1 MKRANFHWVRP
12 QESETTPVFKE
23 LIQERKIPERIGALL
38 WQRNIRTAE
47 ALDAFLST
55 DLQYLHDPF
64 LFHDMAKAVERI
76 HEAIL
81 NGERILIYGDY
92 DADGITS
99 TTVLKETLELL
110 GAEAE
115 YYLPN
120 RFTDGYGPNL
130 TVYQDKIAAGAQLII
145 TVDNGVSGHEA
156 IAYAQGQGVDVIVT
170 DHHELPAE
178 LPEAFAIVH
187 PRHPQGNYPFGD
199 LAGVGV
205 AFKVACALLEEVPV
219 ELLDL
224 VAIGTIA
231 DMVSLTD
238 ENRLLVSN
246 GLKMIQQSDRIGLNE
261 LLSVSGLKKQTVNE
275 KDIGFAVG
283 PRLNAIGRLEDPNP
297 AVRLLTTFDEE
308 EAVSLAQTLDTINQQ
323 RKTFVEEIM
332 KEAQEK
338 IDPANHVHLVV
349 GDHWHEGVLGIV
361 AGRIMQS
368 TGQPVIVLTKKEN
381 GLAKGSGRSIAA
393 LNLFEMLSTMK
404 DMFTS
409 FGGHHAAVGLSIPID
424 HLDMLQAQM
433 NRYVE
438 ENGIDLS
445 QGIPLAIDEELPLTE
460 VSISFIESLKVLA
473 PFGTDNPL
481 PKFLF
486 SNLMTQ
492 NARQIGSENQH
503 LKLVMSDESNT
514 QLDVIGFGFGKD
526 LVAFEND
533 RLSIVGQLSINEWNG
548 NKKPQL
554 MLDDFAVEGI
564 QLFDYRSKRSRQ
576 GVSLGSQTL
585 GVLFKQKLPRELQ
598 GFCGQTT
605 IFDSV
610 TALEDTFRAG
620 QFQEIAFLDCPA
632 DLAVIKEIVQ
642 ALQASRVA
650 FVFYSTE
657 DAYLDG
663 VGTREQYSR
672 LFQLI
677 KQQPRLDIR
686 YKLKMVA
693 DYLKI
698 PQKLLIF
705 MIQVFSEAKFVK
717 IKNGLLTGTPSNQRI
732 ELTRTKRYQARVAEI
747 QAQQLFLNSKTAD
760 LLKRLN
766 LTI

>member
-12 QESETTPVFKE
+12 QDSEATPVFKE
-23 LIQERKIPERIGALL
+23 LIQARKIPERIGALL

-64 LFHDMAKAVERI
+64 LFHDMDKAVERI

-120 RFTDGYGPNL
+120 RFSDGYGPNI
-130 TVYQDKIAAGAQLII
+130 TVYKDKIAAGTQLII

-187 PRHPQGNYPFGD
+187 PRHPEGNYPFGD

-246 GLKMIQQSDRIGLNE
+246 GLKMIQQTDRLGLNE
-261 LLSVSGLKKQTVNE
+261 LLTVSGLKKRTVNE
-275 KDIGFAVG
+275 TDIGFAVG

-308 EAVSLAQTLDTINQQ
+308 EAVTLAKTLDTINQQ

-349 GDHWHEGVLGIV
+349 GDNWHEGVLGIV

-381 GLAKGSGRSIAA
+381 GLAKGSGRSVAA
-393 LNLFEMLSTMK
+393 LNLFEMLATMK

-445 QGIPLAIDEELPLTE
+445 QGIPLAIDEELPLAE
-460 VSISFIESLKVLA
+460 VSINFIESLNVLA

-486 SNLMTQ
+486 SNLSTQ
-492 NARQIGSENQH
+492 NARQIGTENQH
-503 LKLVMSDESNT
+503 LKLVMTDESNL

-526 LVAFEND
+526 SVEFEND

-554 MLDDFAVEGI
+554 MLDDFAVEGL

-576 GVSLGSQTL
+576 GVSLGNETL
-585 GVLFKQKLPRELQ
+585 GVVFNKKLPRELQ
-598 GFCGQTT
+598 GFCGQT
-605 IFDSV
+605 ILFDSV
-610 TALEDTFRAG
+610 AAVKDTFCAG
-620 QFQEIAFLDCPA
+620 PFQEIAFLDCPA
-632 DLAVIKEIVQ
+632 DIAVIKEVVQ
-642 ALQASRVA
+642 ALHASRIA

-663 VGTREQYSR
+663 VGTREQYGR

-693 DYLKI
+693 NYLKI
-698 PQKLLIF
+698 PEKLLIF
-705 MIQVFSEAKFVK
+705 MIQVFSELEFV
-717 IKNGLLTGTPSNQRI
+717 T
-732 ELTRTKRYQARVAEI
+732 I
-747 QAQQLFLNSKTAD
+747 QDGVLNKTAD
-760 LLKRLN
+760 PVSRPLTESHLYQQRQKMIKTEEFLLMSDLSTLRQWLRV
-766 LTI
+766 

>member
-12 QESETTPVFKE
+12 QDSEATPEFKE
-23 LIQERKIPERIGALL
+23 LIQARKIPERIGALL

-64 LFHDMAKAVERI
+64 LFHDMDKAVERI

-81 NGERILIYGDY
+81 NGEQILIYGDY

-120 RFTDGYGPNL
+120 RFTDGYGPNI
-130 TVYQDKIAAGAQLII
+130 TVYQEKIAAGTQLII

-170 DHHELPAE
+170 DHHELPVE

-187 PRHPQGNYPFGD
+187 PRHPEGNYPFGD

-246 GLKMIQQSDRIGLNE
+246 GLKMIQQTDRLGLNE
-261 LLSVSGLKKQTVNE
+261 LLTVSGLKKRTVNE
-275 KDIGFAVG
+275 TDIGFAIG

-308 EAVSLAQTLDTINQQ
+308 EAVTLAKTLDTINQQ

-349 GDHWHEGVLGIV
+349 GDDWHEGVLGIV

-393 LNLFEMLSTMK
+393 LNLFEMLTTMK

-445 QGIPLAIDEELPLTE
+445 QGIPLTIDEELPLTE
-460 VSISFIESLKVLA
+460 VSINFIESLNVLA

-486 SNLMTQ
+486 SNLSTQ
-492 NARQIGSENQH
+492 NARQIGTENQH
-503 LKLVMSDESNT
+503 LKLVMTDESNT

-526 LVAFEND
+526 LVEFEND
-533 RLSIVGQLSINEWNG
+533 RLSIIGQLSINEWNG

-554 MLDDFAVEGI
+554 MLDDFAVEGL

-576 GVSLGSQTL
+576 GVSLGNQTV
-585 GVLFKQKLPRELQ
+585 GVVFNKKIPRELQ
-598 GFCGQTT
+598 GFCGQT
-605 IFDSV
+605 ILFDSV
-610 TALEDTFRAG
+610 ANLRDTFHEA
-620 QFQEIAFLDCPA
+620 QFQEIAFLDCPT
-632 DLAVIKEIVQ
+632 DPAVIKEIIQ
-642 ALQASRVA
+642 TLHASRIA
-650 FVFYSTE
+650 FVFYSIE

-663 VGTREQYSR
+663 VGTREQYGR

-686 YKLKMVA
+686 YKLRMVA

-698 PQKLLIF
+698 PEKLLIF
-705 MIQVFSEAKFVK
+705 MIQVFSELEFV
-717 IKNGLLTGTPSNQRI
+717 T
-732 ELTRTKRYQARVAEI
+732 I
-747 QAQQLFLNSKTAD
+747 QDGVLNKTAD
-760 LLKRLN
+760 PVSRPLTESHLYQQRQKMIKTEEFLLMSDLSTLRQW
-766 LTI
+766 LTV

>member
-12 QESETTPVFKE
+12 QDSEATPEFKE
-23 LIQERKIPERIGALL
+23 LIQARKIPERIGALL

-64 LFHDMAKAVERI
+64 LFHDMDKAVERI

-81 NGERILIYGDY
+81 NGEQILIYGDY

-120 RFTDGYGPNL
+120 RFTDGYGPNI
-130 TVYQDKIAAGAQLII
+130 TVYQEKIAAGTQLII

-187 PRHPQGNYPFGD
+187 PRHPEGNYPFGD

-246 GLKMIQQSDRIGLNE
+246 GLKMIQQTDRLGLNE
-261 LLSVSGLKKQTVNE
+261 LLTVSGLKKRTVNE
-275 KDIGFAVG
+275 TDIGFAIG

-308 EAVSLAQTLDTINQQ
+308 EAVTLAKTLDTINQQ
-323 RKTFVEEIM
+323 RKTLVEEIM

-349 GDHWHEGVLGIV
+349 GDDWHEGVLGIV

-393 LNLFEMLSTMK
+393 LNLFEMLTTMK

-445 QGIPLAIDEELPLTE
+445 QRIPLTIDEELPLTE
-460 VSISFIESLKVLA
+460 VSINFIESLNVLA

-486 SNLMTQ
+486 SNLSTQ
-492 NARQIGSENQH
+492 NARQIGTENQH
-503 LKLVMSDESNT
+503 LKLVMTDESNT

-526 LVAFEND
+526 LVEFEND

-554 MLDDFAVEGI
+554 MLDDFAVEGL

-576 GVSLGSQTL
+576 GVSLGNQTV
-585 GVLFKQKLPRELQ
+585 GVVFNKKLPRELQ
-598 GFCGQTT
+598 GFCGQT
-605 IFDSV
+605 ILFDSV
-610 TALEDTFRAG
+610 ANLRDTFHEA
-620 QFQEIAFLDCPA
+620 QFQEIAFLDCPT
-632 DLAVIKEIVQ
+632 DPAVIKEIIQ
-642 ALQASRVA
+642 TLHASRIT

-705 MIQVFSEAKFVK
+705 MIQVFSELEFV
-717 IKNGLLTGTPSNQRI
+717 T
-732 ELTRTKRYQARVAEI
+732 I
-747 QAQQLFLNSKTAD
+747 QDGVLNKTAD
-760 LLKRLN
+760 PVSRPLTESHLYQQRQKLIKTEEFLLMSDLSTLRQW
-766 LTI
+766 LTV

>member
-12 QESETTPVFKE
+12 QDSEATPVFKE
-23 LIQERKIPERIGALL
+23 LIQARKIPERIGALL

-64 LFHDMAKAVERI
+64 LFHDMDKAVERI

-120 RFTDGYGPNL
+120 RFSDGYGPNI
-130 TVYQDKIAAGAQLII
+130 TVYKDKIAAGTQLII

-187 PRHPQGNYPFGD
+187 PRHPEGNYPFGD

-246 GLKMIQQSDRIGLNE
+246 GLKMIQQTDRLGLNE
-261 LLSVSGLKKQTVNE
+261 LLTVSGLKKRTVNE
-275 KDIGFAVG
+275 TDIGFAVG

-308 EAVSLAQTLDTINQQ
+308 EAVTLAKTLDTINQQ

-349 GDHWHEGVLGIV
+349 GDNWHEGVLGIV

-381 GLAKGSGRSIAA
+381 GLAKGSGRSVAA
-393 LNLFEMLSTMK
+393 LNLFEMLATMK

-445 QGIPLAIDEELPLTE
+445 QGIPLAIDEELPLAE
-460 VSISFIESLKVLA
+460 VSINFIESLNVLA

-486 SNLMTQ
+486 SNLSTQ
-492 NARQIGSENQH
+492 NARQIGTENQH
-503 LKLVMSDESNT
+503 LKLVMTDESNL

-526 LVAFEND
+526 SVEFEND

-554 MLDDFAVEGI
+554 MLDDFAVEGL

-576 GVSLGSQTL
+576 GVSLGNETL
-585 GVLFKQKLPRELQ
+585 GVVFNKKLPRELQ
-598 GFCGQTT
+598 GFCGQT
-605 IFDSV
+605 ILFDSV
-610 TALEDTFRAG
+610 AAVKDTFCAG
-620 QFQEIAFLDCPA
+620 PFQEIAFLDCPA
-632 DLAVIKEIVQ
+632 DSAVIKEVVQ
-642 ALQASRVA
+642 ALHASRIA

-663 VGTREQYSR
+663 EAPESNMVG
-672 LFQLI
+672 F
-677 KQQPRLDIR
+677 
-686 YKLKMVA
+686 
-693 DYLKI
+693 
-698 PQKLLIF
+698 F
-705 MIQVFSEAKFVK
+705 
-717 IKNGLLTGTPSNQRI
+717 N
-732 ELTRTKRYQARVAEI
+732 
-747 QAQQLFLNSKTAD
+747 
-760 LLKRLN
+760 
-766 LTI
+766 

>member
-12 QESETTPVFKE
+12 QDSEATPEFKE
-23 LIQERKIPERIGALL
+23 LIQARKIPERIGALL

-64 LFHDMAKAVERI
+64 LFHDMDKAVERI

-81 NGERILIYGDY
+81 NGEQILIYGDY

-120 RFTDGYGPNL
+120 RFTDGYGPNI
-130 TVYQDKIAAGAQLII
+130 TVYQEKIAAGTQLII

-187 PRHPQGNYPFGD
+187 PRHPEGNYPFGD

-246 GLKMIQQSDRIGLNE
+246 GLKMIQQTDRLGLNE
-261 LLSVSGLKKQTVNE
+261 LLTVSGFKKRTVNE
-275 KDIGFAVG
+275 TDIGFAIG

-308 EAVSLAQTLDTINQQ
+308 EAVTLAKTLDTINQQ

-349 GDHWHEGVLGIV
+349 GDDWHEGVLGIV

-393 LNLFEMLSTMK
+393 LNLFEMLTTMK

-445 QGIPLAIDEELPLTE
+445 QGIPLTIDEELPLTE
-460 VSISFIESLKVLA
+460 VSINFIESLNVLA

-486 SNLMTQ
+486 SNLSTQ
-492 NARQIGSENQH
+492 NARQIGTENQH
-503 LKLVMSDESNT
+503 LKLVMTDESNT

-526 LVAFEND
+526 LVEFEND

-554 MLDDFAVEGI
+554 MLDDFAVEGL

-576 GVSLGSQTL
+576 GVSLGNQTV
-585 GVLFKQKLPRELQ
+585 GVVFNKKIPRELQ
-598 GFCGQTT
+598 GFCGQT
-605 IFDSV
+605 ILFDSV
-610 TALEDTFRAG
+610 ANLRDTFHEA
-620 QFQEIAFLDCPA
+620 QFQEIAFLDCPT
-632 DLAVIKEIVQ
+632 DPAVIKEIIQ
-642 ALQASRVA
+642 TLHASRIA
-650 FVFYSTE
+650 FVFYSIE

-663 VGTREQYSR
+663 VGTREQYGR

-686 YKLKMVA
+686 YKLRMVA

-698 PQKLLIF
+698 PEKLLIF
-705 MIQVFSEAKFVK
+705 MIQVFSELEFV
-717 IKNGLLTGTPSNQRI
+717 T
-732 ELTRTKRYQARVAEI
+732 I
-747 QAQQLFLNSKTAD
+747 QDGVLNKTAD
-760 LLKRLN
+760 PVSRPLTESHLYQQRQKMIKTEEFLLMSDLSTLRQW
-766 LTI
+766 LTV

>member
-12 QESETTPVFKE
+12 QDSEATPVFKE
-23 LIQERKIPERIGALL
+23 LIQARKIPERIGALL

-64 LFHDMAKAVERI
+64 LFHDMDKAVERI

-120 RFTDGYGPNL
+120 RFSDGYGPNI
-130 TVYQDKIAAGAQLII
+130 TVYQDKIAAGTQLII

-187 PRHPQGNYPFGD
+187 PRHPEGNYPFGD

-246 GLKMIQQSDRIGLNE
+246 GLKMIQQTDRLGLNE
-261 LLSVSGLKKQTVNE
+261 LLTVSGLKKRTVNE
-275 KDIGFAVG
+275 TDIGFAVG

-308 EAVSLAQTLDTINQQ
+308 EAVTLAKTLDTINQQ

-349 GDHWHEGVLGIV
+349 GDNWHEGVLGIV

-381 GLAKGSGRSIAA
+381 GLAKGSGRSVAA
-393 LNLFEMLSTMK
+393 LNLFEMLATMK

-445 QGIPLAIDEELPLTE
+445 QGIPLAIDEELPLAE
-460 VSISFIESLKVLA
+460 VSINFIESLNVLA

-486 SNLMTQ
+486 SNLSTQ
-492 NARQIGSENQH
+492 NARQIGTENQH
-503 LKLVMSDESNT
+503 LKLVMTDESNL

-526 LVAFEND
+526 SVEFEND

-554 MLDDFAVEGI
+554 MLDDFAVEGL

-576 GVSLGSQTL
+576 GVSLGNETL
-585 GVLFKQKLPRELQ
+585 GVVFNKKLPRELQ
-598 GFCGQTT
+598 GFCGQT
-605 IFDSV
+605 ILFDSV
-610 TALEDTFRAG
+610 AAVKDTFCAG
-620 QFQEIAFLDCPA
+620 PFQEIAFLDCPA
-632 DLAVIKEIVQ
+632 DSAVIKEVVQ
-642 ALQASRVA
+642 ALHASRIA

-663 VGTREQYSR
+663 GGTREQYGR

-693 DYLKI
+693 NYLKI
-698 PQKLLIF
+698 PEKLLIF
-705 MIQVFSEAKFVK
+705 MIQVFSELEFV
-717 IKNGLLTGTPSNQRI
+717 T
-732 ELTRTKRYQARVAEI
+732 I
-747 QAQQLFLNSKTAD
+747 QDGVLNKTAD
-760 LLKRLN
+760 PVSRPLTESHLYQQRQKMIKTEEFLLMSDLSTLRQW
-766 LTI
+766 LTV

>member
-12 QESETTPVFKE
+12 QDSEATPEFKE
-23 LIQERKIPERIGALL
+23 LIQARKIPERIGALL

-64 LFHDMAKAVERI
+64 LFHDMDKAVERI

-81 NGERILIYGDY
+81 NGEQILIYGDY

-120 RFTDGYGPNL
+120 RFTDGYGPNI
-130 TVYQDKIAAGAQLII
+130 TVYQDKIAAGTQLII

-187 PRHPQGNYPFGD
+187 PRHPEGNYPFGD

-246 GLKMIQQSDRIGLNE
+246 GLKMIQQTDRLGLNE
-261 LLSVSGLKKQTVNE
+261 LLTVSGLKKRTVNE
-275 KDIGFAVG
+275 TDIGFAIG

-308 EAVSLAQTLDTINQQ
+308 EAVTLAKTLDTINQQ

-349 GDHWHEGVLGIV
+349 GDDWHEGVLGIV

-393 LNLFEMLSTMK
+393 LNLFEMLTTMK

-445 QGIPLAIDEELPLTE
+445 QGIPLTIDEELPLTE
-460 VSISFIESLKVLA
+460 VSINFIESLNVLA

-486 SNLMTQ
+486 SNLSTQ
-492 NARQIGSENQH
+492 NARQIGTENQH
-503 LKLVMSDESNT
+503 LKLVMTDESNT

-526 LVAFEND
+526 LVEFEND

-554 MLDDFAVEGI
+554 MLDDFAVEGL

-576 GVSLGSQTL
+576 GVSLGNQTV
-585 GVLFKQKLPRELQ
+585 GVVFNKKIPRELQ
-598 GFCGQTT
+598 GFCGQT
-605 IFDSV
+605 ILFDSV
-610 TALEDTFRAG
+610 ANLRDTFHEA
-620 QFQEIAFLDCPA
+620 QFQEIAFLDCPT
-632 DLAVIKEIVQ
+632 DPAVIKEIIQ
-642 ALQASRVA
+642 TLHASRIA
-650 FVFYSTE
+650 FVFYSTG

-663 VGTREQYSR
+663 VEAPESN
-672 LFQLI
+672 
-677 KQQPRLDIR
+677 
-686 YKLKMVA
+686 MVG
-693 DYLKI
+693 
-698 PQKLLIF
+698 F
-705 MIQVFSEAKFVK
+705 F
-717 IKNGLLTGTPSNQRI
+717 N
-732 ELTRTKRYQARVAEI
+732 
-747 QAQQLFLNSKTAD
+747 
-760 LLKRLN
+760 
-766 LTI
+766 

>member
-1 MKRANFHWVRP
+1 MKRANFHWVLP
-12 QESETTPVFKE
+12 QDSEATPVFKE
-23 LIQERKIPERIGALL
+23 LIQARKIPERIGALL

-64 LFHDMAKAVERI
+64 LFHDMDKAVERI

-120 RFTDGYGPNL
+120 RFSDGYGPNI
-130 TVYQDKIAAGAQLII
+130 TVYQDKIAAGTQLII

-187 PRHPQGNYPFGD
+187 PRHPEGNYPFGD

-246 GLKMIQQSDRIGLNE
+246 GLKMIQQTDRLGLNE
-261 LLSVSGLKKQTVNE
+261 LLTVSGLKKRTVNE
-275 KDIGFAVG
+275 TDIGFAVG

-308 EAVSLAQTLDTINQQ
+308 EAVTLAKTLDTINQQ

-349 GDHWHEGVLGIV
+349 GDNWHEGVLGIV

-381 GLAKGSGRSIAA
+381 GLAKGSGRSVAA
-393 LNLFEMLSTMK
+393 LNLFEMLATMK

-445 QGIPLAIDEELPLTE
+445 QGIPLAIDEELPLAE
-460 VSISFIESLKVLA
+460 VSINFIESLNVLA

-486 SNLMTQ
+486 SNLSTQ
-492 NARQIGSENQH
+492 NARQIGTENQH
-503 LKLVMSDESNT
+503 LKLVMTDESNL

-526 LVAFEND
+526 SVEFEND

-554 MLDDFAVEGI
+554 MLDDFAVEGL

-576 GVSLGSQTL
+576 GVSLGNETL
-585 GVLFKQKLPRELQ
+585 GVVFNKKLPRELQ
-598 GFCGQTT
+598 GFCGQT
-605 IFDSV
+605 ILFDSV
-610 TALEDTFRAG
+610 AAVKDTFCAG
-620 QFQEIAFLDCPA
+620 PFQEIAFLDCPA
-632 DLAVIKEIVQ
+632 DSAVIKEVVQ
-642 ALQASRVA
+642 ALHASRIA

-663 VGTREQYSR
+663 EAPESNMVG
-672 LFQLI
+672 F
-677 KQQPRLDIR
+677 
-686 YKLKMVA
+686 
-693 DYLKI
+693 
-698 PQKLLIF
+698 F
-705 MIQVFSEAKFVK
+705 
-717 IKNGLLTGTPSNQRI
+717 N
-732 ELTRTKRYQARVAEI
+732 
-747 QAQQLFLNSKTAD
+747 
-760 LLKRLN
+760 
-766 LTI
+766 

>member
-12 QESETTPVFKE
+12 QDSEATPVFKE
-23 LIQERKIPERIGALL
+23 LIQARKIPERIGALL

-64 LFHDMAKAVERI
+64 LFHDMDKAVERI

-120 RFTDGYGPNL
+120 RFSDGYGPNI
-130 TVYQDKIAAGAQLII
+130 TVYQDKIAAGTQLII

-187 PRHPQGNYPFGD
+187 PRHPEGNYPFGD

-246 GLKMIQQSDRIGLNE
+246 GLKMIQQTDRLGLNE
-261 LLSVSGLKKQTVNE
+261 LLTVSGLKKRTVNE
-275 KDIGFAVG
+275 TDIGFAVG

-308 EAVSLAQTLDTINQQ
+308 EAVTLAKTLDTINQQ

-349 GDHWHEGVLGIV
+349 GDNWHEGVLGIV

-381 GLAKGSGRSIAA
+381 GLAKGSGRSVAA
-393 LNLFEMLSTMK
+393 LNLFEMLATMK

-445 QGIPLAIDEELPLTE
+445 QGIPLAIDEELPLAE
-460 VSISFIESLKVLA
+460 VSINFIESLNVLA

-486 SNLMTQ
+486 SNLSTQ
-492 NARQIGSENQH
+492 NARQIGTENQH
-503 LKLVMSDESNT
+503 LKLVMTDESNL

-526 LVAFEND
+526 SVEFEND

-554 MLDDFAVEGI
+554 MLDDFAVEGL

-576 GVSLGSQTL
+576 GVSLGNETL
-585 GVLFKQKLPRELQ
+585 GVVFNKKLPRELQ
-598 GFCGQTT
+598 GFCGQT
-605 IFDSV
+605 ILFDSV
-610 TALEDTFRAG
+610 AAVKDTFCAG
-620 QFQEIAFLDCPA
+620 PFQEIAFLDCPA
-632 DLAVIKEIVQ
+632 DIAVIKEVVQ
-642 ALQASRVA
+642 ALHASRIA
-650 FVFYSTE
+650 FVFYSKE

-698 PQKLLIF
+698 PEKLLIF
-705 MIQVFSEAKFVK
+705 MIQVFSELEFV
-717 IKNGLLTGTPSNQRI
+717 T
-732 ELTRTKRYQARVAEI
+732 I
-747 QAQQLFLNSKTAD
+747 QDGVLNKTAD
-760 LLKRLN
+760 PVSRPLTESHLYQQRQKMIKTEEFLLMSDLSTLRQW
-766 LTI
+766 LTV